1 MRESAPFRTP
11 RPYKIGRT
19 VGPGVPDRA
28 PAAAV
33 FPPPG
38 SGRWGLTPL
47 AARILLAG
55 LLLRE
60 AFSFWTGHPYDFENW
75 VRTGHAVAVGANPYA
90 YWPSVPGVSFA
101 YLGQELPSAAYL
113 PFWPLLLGGL
123 YRLWELVG
131 FQNRFVL
138 YFLLKQPPIL
148 ADVLVAYLLYRL
160 AGRWSGR
167 VGPALEALGAWSFF
181 PYAILIS
188 AVWGQFD
195 SIVLALL
202 LGVFFVQEP
211 LARNV
216 LYGFGIFVKF
226 VTAIYL
232 PLEAFVAR
240 GWRRL
245 GVVVAV
251 VIPIALTFA
260 IFAGL
265 GWGTTNLIA
274 ASVSQTH
281 GSGGGMNWV
290 GIVTAGPINPYTV
303 SVPGLDLVLSYL
315 WVPAVVVAGVVAARW
330 ATPGDARSLLRPLIL
345 VTAVFLLFRFGLY
358 EQYLVYLFALLA
370 LDLAVAGAGR
380 REIFQVLSVSA
391 YVYLVLNNDFL
402 LRFLSPLNT
411 SISPDLISLDAS
423 LIYGTFRTWALIV
436 LCGVVT
442 IALVQVVYVYFRD
455 VGRPRSWLL
464 GGRTPA
470 PAAPIE

>member
-1 MRESAPFRTP
+1 MPFRTA
-11 RPYKIGRT
+11 RPYKIGRA
-19 VGPGVPDRA
+19 VGPGMSAGA
-28 PAAAV
+28 PAAGA

-38 SGRWGLTPL
+38 VGRGGLTPL
-47 AARILLAG
+47 AARLLVAG
-55 LLLRE
+55 LLVRE
-60 AFSFWTGHPYDFENW
+60 AFSFWTGHPYDFEIW

-90 YWPSVPGVSFA
+90 YWPPVPGVSFA

-202 LGVFFVQEP
+202 LGVFFVEES

-216 LYGFGIFVKF
+216 LYGVGIFVKF

-245 GVVVAV
+245 GVLVAV
-251 VIPIALTFA
+251 AIPVALTFA
-260 IFAGL
+260 IFAAL

-281 GSGGGMNWV
+281 GGGGGMNWV
-290 GIVTAGPINPYTV
+290 GIVTAGPIDPYTAA
-303 SVPGLDLVLSYL
+303 VPGLDLVLSYL
-315 WVPAVVVAGVVAARW
+315 WIPAVVAAGFVAARW

-358 EQYLVYLFALLA
+358 EQYLVYLFALLF
-370 LDLAVAGAGR
+370 LDLAIAGSGR
-380 REIFQVLSVSA
+380 RAIVQVLSVSA
-391 YVYLVLNNDFL
+391 FVYLVLNNDFL
-402 LRFLSPLNT
+402 LRFLSPLNA
-411 SISPDLISLDAS
+411 SISPELISLDAS
-423 LIYGTFRTWALIV
+423 PIYGTFRTWALV
-436 LCGVVT
+436 AVCVVVT
-442 IALVQVVYVYFRD
+442 IALAQVVYVYLR
-455 VGRPRSWLL
+455 GLERPRSWLF
-464 GGRTPA
+464 GKRAGA
-470 PAAPIE
+470 PASPVE